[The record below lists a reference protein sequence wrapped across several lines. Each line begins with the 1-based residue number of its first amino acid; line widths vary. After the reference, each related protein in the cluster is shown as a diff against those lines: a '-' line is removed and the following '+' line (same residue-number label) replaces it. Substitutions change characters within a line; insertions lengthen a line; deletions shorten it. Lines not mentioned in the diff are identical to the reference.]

1 MSVTETI
8 KNYILGNC
16 RMDSVGVAPA
26 SAFDGEPE
34 GHRPEDVLPGAKSVI
49 VFTRRIP
56 DGVIQAAFR
65 SREDGNA
72 DAHSIYAA
80 YGSDLT
86 PNMNVFFMQ
95 FNIAQ
100 FIEMTFGYTTLPVP
114 SGPMQNVTPVN
125 KPLPVFIGPK
135 RTAYI
140 LNSERA
146 AYAAGL
152 GDLAWNNM
160 LVTEEN
166 GPRQVI
172 GLVVTS
178 MELEYDA
185 PYHGPRLCDPAV
197 CGICSKVCPMHAIPP
212 ADGET
217 DVVPVAGGEVK
228 VAHINANACAVASMA
243 FRGEFAVKGEL
254 PDLIISDNPTDEELA
269 DAYAKKPLSHYSLD
283 HYPKHF
289 CNKCMLY
296 CPLGDWERRFSD
308 TGLSKFDKGEPA
320 Q

>member
-1 MSVTETI
+1 MSATETI
-8 KNYILGNC
+8 KNYILSDC
-16 RMDSVGVAPA
+16 RMDSVGIAPA
-26 SAFDGEPE
+26 SALAGEPE
-34 GHRPEDVLPGAKSVI
+34 GHRPEDILPGAKSVI

-100 FIEMTFGYTTLPVP
+100 FIEMTFGYTAMPVP

-125 KPLPVFIGPK
+125 VPLPVFIGPK
-135 RTAYI
+135 KNAYI
-140 LNSERA
+140 LHPERA

-160 LVTEEN
+160 LVTEKN
-166 GPRQVI
+166 GPRQVV

-178 MELEYDA
+178 MELDRDW
-185 PYHGPRLCDPAV
+185 PYGGPRLCDPETCGV
-197 CGICSKVCPMHAIPP
+197 CGRICPTHAIPP
-212 ADGET
+212 AGGVRGGQYGENGPHQFQRLRRR
-217 DVVPVAGGEVK
+217 VPGLPGR
-228 VAHINANACAVASMA
+228 I
-243 FRGEFAVKGEL
+243 RGEGNTARL
-254 PDLIISDNPTDEELA
+254 DLLRRSQRWGAGRGVCQKAHQPSFPG
-269 DAYAKKPLSHYSLD
+269 PLSQALLRQMYALLSAGRL
-283 HYPKHF
+283 
-289 CNKCMLY
+289 
-296 CPLGDWERRFSD
+296 ERAV
-308 TGLSKFDKGEPA
+308 L
-320 Q
+320 